1 LTNGLRDKSLNS
13 GIATQLGKKRMRTTI
28 LILTIIGYV
37 ILLTL
42 QLGKGGLLYCQSCLA
57 SCTSVAGVV
66 PGCDCEKAESRELR
80 AAAGKETTKALFSA
94 IPFAAGIFGAVHA
107 FNCLGRGQP
116 GLFGGIFL
124 LASVLIFLVI
134 WLLYDGLGG
143 NFYLNLPLIFPLIA
157 GVIAVFLKPT
167 EPIPTTEPDPSD
179 PPEDEK

>member
-1 LTNGLRDKSLNS
+1 
-13 GIATQLGKKRMRTTI
+13 MRTTI

-42 QLGKGGLLYCQSCLA
+42 QLGKGGLLYCQSGLGACY
-57 SCTSVAGVV
+57 SIAGVV
-66 PGCDCEKAESRELR
+66 PGCDCDRAESKRLR
-80 AAAGKETTKALFSA
+80 SGGTQEILKALF
-94 IPFAAGIFGAVHA
+94 FAAVPIALGIFGAVHA

-116 GLFGGIFL
+116 GLFGGLIL

-167 EPIPTTEPDPSD
+167 EPIPATEPDPSD